1 MEKKLYKSST
11 EKKILGVCGGI
22 AEYFGVDSTIIRI
35 VAVLLALS
43 GGMGFLTY
51 LILGFLVMS
60 DKPKDYNEK
69 DENEK
74 KLIEAEKVEE

>member
-11 EKKILGVCGGI
+11 DKKILGVCGGI

-51 LILGFLVMS
+51 LILGFLFMS

-69 DENEK
+69 DKNEK

>member
-11 EKKILGVCGGI
+11 DKKILGVCGGI

-60 DKPKDYNEK
+60 DNPKDYNEK

>member
-11 EKKILGVCGGI
+11 DKKILGVCGGI

-60 DKPKDYNEK
+60 DKTKDYNEK

>member
-11 EKKILGVCGGI
+11 DKKILGVCGGI

-69 DENEK
+69 DENKK

>member
-1 MEKKLYKSST
+1 MQKKLYKSAT
-11 EKKILGVCGGI
+11 DKKILGVCGGI

-69 DENEK
+69 DKNEK